1 MSEPSGKKKGFS
13 TAYSGGT
20 SSHTTNNTTSDYSD
34 NSGGLSLS
42 KHSGSRSRSKS
53 DVADFSS
60 ETAEYI
66 YSESSKTE
74 TAYSISDTKTE
85 AGSSTSAHKSEYRAT
100 WDREERNDT
109 PVVDDHEPVQN
120 HNESIPH
127 IDEWKEKI
135 SNALTDLSLS
145 KKNNSVVVLTICA
158 CVATVLSFFLPLIS
172 LSFFVTVS
180 QSGFDYA
187 MSGEPAILICLLLS
201 VVGLVCAIV
210 AYKNPKIAGGTI
222 GSSLLSMIVLFV
234 ALSTTK
240 EFLRPIDYVASGF
253 YVYMI
258 AHFAAMVL
266 AAVSLYLTKPSKA

>member
-1 MSEPSGKKKGFS
+1 MSESSEKKKGFS
-13 TAYSGGT
+13 TAYGGGT
-20 SSHTTNNTTSDYSD
+20 SRPTTNDTAVDYSS

-42 KHSGSRSRSKS
+42 KHSGSRNRSKP

-66 YSESSKTE
+66 YSESSKAE
-74 TAYSISDTKTE
+74 TAHSTPDTKTE
-85 AGSSTSAHKSEYRAT
+85 VVSSVPIRKSEYRAT
-100 WDREERNDT
+100 WDREET
-109 PVVDDHEPVQN
+109 VELASEDHKVTQAEEHSQR
-120 HNESIPH
+120 
-127 IDEWKEKI
+127 IDEWKDKI
-135 SNALTDLSLS
+135 SSALTEFAPE

-187 MSGEPAILICLLLS
+187 MSGEPTILICLLLS

-210 AYKNPKIAGGTI
+210 AYKNAKIAAATI
-222 GSSLLSMIVLFV
+222 ITSLLSMIVMFV

-258 AHFAAMVL
+258 SHFAAMVL
-266 AAVSLYLTKPSKA
+266 ASVSLYLAKSRNA

>member
-13 TAYSGGT
+13 TAYGGGT

-34 NSGGLSLS
+34 NSGGFSLS
-42 KHSGSRSRSKS
+42 KHSGRSRPKS
-53 DVADFSS
+53 DVADISS
-60 ETAEYI
+60 ETSEYI
-66 YSESSKTE
+66 HSGSSNTE

-85 AGSSTSAHKSEYRAT
+85 AGSNTPAYENEYRPT
-100 WDREERNDT
+100 WDREEKKDT
-109 PVVDDHEPVQN
+109 PVVDDHNPDQN
-120 HNESIPH
+120 NKGYIPH

-135 SNALTDLSLS
+135 SNALTALSLS

-172 LSFFVTVS
+172 LSLFVTVS

-187 MSGEPAILICLLLS
+187 MSGEFAILICLLLS
-201 VVGLVCAIV
+201 VIGLVCAIV
-210 AYKNPKIAGGTI
+210 AYKKPKFAGGTI

-240 EFLRPIDYVASGF
+240 GFLRPIDYVASGF

-258 AHFAAMVL
+258 SHFAAMVL